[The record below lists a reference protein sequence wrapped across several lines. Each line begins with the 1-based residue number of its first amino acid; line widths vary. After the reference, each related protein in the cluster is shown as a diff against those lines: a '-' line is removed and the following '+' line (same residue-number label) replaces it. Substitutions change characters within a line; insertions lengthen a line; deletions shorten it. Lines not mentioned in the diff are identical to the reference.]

1 MKHNKFIWIL
11 NFLAVV
17 IVILIVF
24 VITQLLTKHSISK
37 WPDYAS
43 MQTLSTPI
51 EWIRWVLG
59 DISEAQFY
67 KSEFASLGLIIGATI
82 AYFAS
87 LYKKSW
93 QGFEI
98 SYGSGLFP
106 WIFLS
111 SSLGLIFSNLLWG
124 WVVLESQQWQP
135 TFVAFVSLPAA
146 VVLMYGRGL
155 KVALVGAVLGTI
167 LVTPCSILLVNYL
180 CKPFNLP
187 NVIGNVS
194 GMAIGSLIAFVFL
207 HKFKFLVSKP
217 KIEEQQTI
225 ADDSG
230 SHASINL
237 KTESYG
243 PLWTVRRMLAD
254 FSESQFF
261 ANELAS
267 LGYLI
272 GVFCAIYLNPFSI
285 AYGSGLIGKI
295 LISQFL
301 ASGLAILLWRKQW
314 QLHGWYPTY
323 IPISSVAPAAV
334 LFYNGSLSSILLGA
348 ILGAMIAPPLAK
360 FISDKLAN
368 YQHPYIGNVISMAI
382 TTLFTIAAI
391 ALIP

>member
-1 MKHNKFIWIL
+1 MKNNKYIWIL

-17 IVILIVF
+17 IVIFIVF
-24 VITQLLTKHSISK
+24 VITQLLTKHSVSI

-59 DISEAQFY
+59 DMSEAQFY
-67 KSEFASLGLIIGATI
+67 KNEFASLGLIIGATI

-87 LYKKSW
+87 IYKKCW

-98 SYGSGLFP
+98 SYGTGLFP

-124 WVVLESQQWQP
+124 WVVIESQQWQP

-155 KVALVGAVLGTI
+155 KIALVGAVLGTI
-167 LVTPCSILLVNYL
+167 LVTPCSILFVNYL
-180 CKPFNLP
+180 CRPFNLP

-217 KIEEQQTI
+217 NIQEQQTI
-225 ADDSG
+225 ANDSDN
-230 SHASINL
+230 HVSINL

-261 ANELAS
+261 ANEIAS
-267 LGYLI
+267 LGYLF
-272 GVFCAIYLNPFSI
+272 GVFYAIYLNPFSI
-285 AYGSGLIGKI
+285 AYGSDLIGKI

-334 LFYNGSLSSILLGA
+334 LFYNGSLSSIILGA

-360 FISDKLAN
+360 RISDKLAH

-382 TTLFTIAAI
+382 TTLLTIAVI
-391 ALIP
+391 ALIS